1 MAIYNLLIDKAI
13 YVDDGIKFVL
23 DDDDATVNNN
33 AVLMIGNAVV
43 IDVYADIS
51 LVIDNASDIVLDE
64 HAYKVVNDEEF
75 ESDEEESA
83 PYDEELDGEELIPLN
98 EESPPHEE
106 KFISADDDYHD
117 MLFVE
122 LYVCWYAYKIVTS
135 NESRLI
141 HIVSTH

>member
-106 KFISADDDYHD
+106 EFRYLKTVGKI
-117 MLFVE
+117 
-122 LYVCWYAYKIVTS
+122 YATKKK
-135 NESRLI
+135 
-141 HIVSTH
+141 